1 MEKLSK
7 RRLPTHIQDS
17 KEEFCNDDNA
27 FIKASLLR
35 PTKYDHILSVI
46 KDCLVLEATNF
57 DMPPIAEYRVV
68 GDSPD
73 IVYVEKILFSFTL
86 DG

>member
-7 RRLPTHIQDS
+7 RMLRKHIQDG

-27 FIKASLLR
+27 FIKASQLR

-46 KDCLVLEATNF
+46 KA
-57 DMPPIAEYRVV
+57 
-68 GDSPD
+68 
-73 IVYVEKILFSFTL
+73 
-86 DG
+86 